1 MTEEMNIHPPHP
13 IPYPDKP
20 FIRKLYRTPIL
31 LYRLGLGKVIGK
43 YIMIISTIGRKSGK
57 VRRTPI
63 EFYQR
68 DDLIYAISGFEK
80 DPDWYRNLLAH
91 PYVTL
96 QNNQGTHRVFARRPE
111 SESEWQGALEYLTE
125 SPVSN
130 LSIPE
135 VINNMDD
142 PEVQEQIRKWPVVLF
157 EPTDEPCPEPLEIDL
172 LWAWPLILLFLAFNI
187 LTRWLRFRQKR
198 K

>member
-1 MTEEMNIHPPHP
+1 MQAETKIHPPHP

-43 YIMIISTIGRKSGK
+43 YILIISTVGRKSGK

-63 EFYQR
+63 EYYQKG
-68 DDLIYAISGFEK
+68 DLIYAISGFEK
-80 DPDWYRNLLAH
+80 KTDWYRNILAH
-91 PYVTL
+91 PYATL
-96 QNNQGTHRVFARRPE
+96 QNNQGIHRVFARRPE
-111 SESEWQGALEYLTE
+111 TEAEWQGALEYLTK
-125 SPVSN
+125 SPVSI

-135 VINNMDD
+135 VINNLDD
-142 PEVQEQIRKWPVVLF
+142 PEVREQVRKWPVILF

-172 LWAWPLILLFLAFNI
+172 LWAWPLILLFLALRI
-187 LTRWLRFRQKR
+187 TVRWLRSR
-198 K
+198 KK